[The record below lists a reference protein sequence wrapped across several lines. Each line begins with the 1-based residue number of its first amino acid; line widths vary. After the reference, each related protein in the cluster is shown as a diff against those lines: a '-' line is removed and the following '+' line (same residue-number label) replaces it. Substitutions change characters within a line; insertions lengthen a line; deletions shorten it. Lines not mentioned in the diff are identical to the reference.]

1 MLPYTAAKIPRHCRP
16 SGGDHRMAY
25 HRRIHAISIA
35 LLAMTCTA
43 AAAPAAAAEPASKFP
58 LRPVRLIVPFPPGGS
73 NDILGR
79 VIAQKMGERLGQ
91 NTIVDNR
98 PGADGII
105 GTEIVARSSPDGH
118 TILIVSTSY
127 TMNPAIHKLPY
138 DPIKSLAPVSMIA
151 QGPNVITAAPG
162 FAANGIKDLI
172 TMAKAKPGAIR
183 YASSG
188 VGGFNHFG
196 GELFNSMAG
205 VKMMH
210 IPYKGGGPA
219 MLDVM
224 TGQVEITFGTLI
236 QAMPHLRTGRL
247 KALGV
252 GSLKRSPV
260 VPNVPTISESGVP
273 GYDGT
278 IWWGILA
285 PAGVPGPVITK
296 LNVTIGEV
304 LRDPDMLKRLN
315 AEAADPVIE
324 TPAAFAKLITTDIA
338 KWARIAKEAG
348 IHASN

>member
-1 MLPYTAAKIPRHCRP
+1 MNAPHRACFGLTLAA
-16 SGGDHRMAY
+16 GA
-25 HRRIHAISIA
+25 A
-35 LLAMTCTA
+35 LLALISHAVA
-43 AAAPAAAAEPASKFP
+43 AQSENTSTFP
-58 LRPVRLIVPFPPGGS
+58 TRPIRFIVPFPPGGS

-79 VIAQKMGERLGQ
+79 ILGQKMGEKLKQ
-91 NTIVDNR
+91 TVIVDNR

-105 GTEIVARSSPDGH
+105 GTEIVSRATPDGH
-118 TILIVSTSY
+118 TILIISTSY

-138 DPIKSLAPVSMIA
+138 DSIKSLAPVSMIA
-151 QGPNVITAAPG
+151 RGPNVITAAPG
-162 FAANGIKDLI
+162 FSANTIKDLI
-172 TMAKAKPGAIR
+172 AMAKAKPGNIR

-205 VKMMH
+205 VKMTH

-236 QAMPHLRTGRL
+236 QAMPHLRSGRL
-247 KALGV
+247 KALGI

-278 IWWGILA
+278 IWWGVLA
-285 PAGVPGPVITK
+285 PAGVPAPIITK
-296 LNVTIGEV
+296 LNMTIGDV
-304 LRDPDMLKRLN
+304 LRDPEMTKRLN
-315 AEAADPVIE
+315 TEAAEPVIE
-324 TPAAFAKLITTDIA
+324 SPAMFARLIATDII
-338 KWARIAKEAG
+338 KWARIAKEAR
-348 IHASN
+348 IDASK